1 MPLGARIAAAGLP
14 DRAVFL
20 GGRAVSGR
28 PMIRALSPEAT
39 QADPRFRGGDSDF
52 QSRESEKG
60 NARVALY
67 SPHTSLK

>member
-1 MPLGARIAAAGLP
+1 
-14 DRAVFL
+14 
-20 GGRAVSGR
+20 
-28 PMIRALSPEAT
+28 MIRALSPEAT